1 MLLEKDIGHLEY
13 INHKN
18 EIKKTSSFFYFPGI
32 FFSFWLKIFHKQI
45 LCNFQLLWQSIFLR
59 IQIICLVV
67 SQTVWLIRCTYVEP
81 RPPALCLW
89 LGVSFSCCSAQV
101 AFVVFYIAFSNDD
114 PTKFNSISISIT
126 ESKKKK
132 SMKLTV

>member
-13 INHKN
+13 TNY
-18 EIKKTSSFFYFPGI
+18 KKQNKKHPVLKFPGNFDLFFFMLTFFTNKYFVI
-32 FFSFWLKIFHKQI
+32 FSFCSFKSSNKFFSPVANPLTH
-45 LCNFQLLWQSIFLR
+45 
-59 IQIICLVV
+59 
-67 SQTVWLIRCTYVEP
+67 TVYVKP

-89 LGVSFSCCSAQV
+89 LGVSFSCCIAQV

-126 ESKKKK
+126 ESNKQK
-132 SMKLTV
+132 SMKLIV